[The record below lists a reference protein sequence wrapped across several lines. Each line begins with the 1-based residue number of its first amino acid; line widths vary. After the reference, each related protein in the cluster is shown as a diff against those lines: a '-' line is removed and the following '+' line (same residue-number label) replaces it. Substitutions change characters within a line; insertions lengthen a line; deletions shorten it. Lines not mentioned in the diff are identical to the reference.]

1 MGLVTGNTFSVTL
14 NNPTSQKQSVEL
26 FRQGY
31 APSTQFLVSSSRCAF
46 YDNTDYSKFFDP
58 ATNTVTTT
66 TDIVISANFT
76 PFASSGSVTAGE
88 PIISLQERLNT
99 SWAGKPANGKILL
112 YLNEDDKFT
121 VEVYGVSW
129 PVVGNFSTINAIV
142 GGVPTAY
149 SELIT
154 SSTQKTATI
163 NPFTAATIT
172 EDSVSYAELLATQTG
187 SPMNIL
193 AIDIDTTNDNQ
204 FNNPI
209 VYKRI
214 DSNGNTSQKS
224 ALSVIDPY
232 QYQTKHIVN
241 IPVEGLMFDGNCEF
255 DYTLDPFTTAKI
267 TFRYVN
273 LAESMLFGTAIRQQI
288 ADQYRQAQE
297 DMINLSNG
305 LKKTL
310 KL

>member
-14 NNPTSQKQSVEL
+14 SNPTSQKQSVKL

-46 YDNTDYSKFFDP
+46 YDSLDYSKFYDP
-58 ATNTVTTT
+58 ATNLVTTT
-66 TDIVISANFT
+66 TSISVLVGFSAI
-76 PFASSGSVTAGE
+76 ASSGSAVAGE
-88 PIISLQERLNT
+88 PISNLEERLNT
-99 SWAGKPANGKILL
+99 SWTGKPANGKIVL

-129 PVVGNFSTINAIV
+129 PITGNICSVVATVS
-142 GGVPTAY
+142 GVPTTF
-149 SELIT
+149 SEFFLTGTTKT
-154 SSTQKTATI
+154 SII
-163 NPFTAATIT
+163 NPYTAATIGQDT
-172 EDSVSYAELLATQTG
+172 MSYAELLATQTG
-187 SPMNIL
+187 SPMNVIAL
-193 AIDIDTTNDNQ
+193 DIDTTNGNE

-214 DSNGNTSQKS
+214 DSNGNTTQKS

-232 QYQTKHIVN
+232 QYQTNHLVN
-241 IPVEGLMFDGNCEF
+241 IPVDGLLFDGNCEF
-255 DYTLDPFTTAKI
+255 DYTLDAYTTAKI

-288 ADQYRQAQE
+288 ADQYRQAQK
-297 DMINLSNG
+297 DMIELSNG

-310 KL
+310 TL